1 MFGQILPAAA
11 PHAGGARRLGRA
23 IRAAAATLVLL
34 GLVSGGLTSAGA
46 EEFLTRFGALDV
58 PAGTVVHGDA
68 IAIGGPLSVAGTVD
82 GDAVALGGDV
92 VVTGR
97 VGGSVRA
104 IGGNVLV
111 RSTAVVGG
119 TATTTDGR
127 VTIEPGASVGRTGAL
142 PPGSTAP
149 GPPPV
154 PTPPQGSYEPP
165 TWLWPAT
172 ILGMLAAMKAFV
184 LFFALAMLISF
195 VGTTWLTAVFF
206 PRVTQDLAG
215 LLERAPA
222 LAFGVGLLTWAALWP
237 LVIGLAIS
245 VVGLV
250 VVVLIPLAVLAALQ
264 LGIAAIS
271 VLLGRRIR
279 PSSVGLEALVGAVV
293 LVVAFAIPHLGAL
306 LLFLTATWAVGVI
319 VLALIERSRARPVA
333 PPPPV
338 AS

>member
-1 MFGQILPAAA
+1 MVSRDIPPTEA
-11 PHAGGARRLGRA
+11 PGTPGGRRLGRV
-23 IRAAAATLVLL
+23 IRAAAALLVLL
-34 GLVSGGLTSAGA
+34 GLVSSGPTSAGA
-46 EEFLTRFGALDV
+46 EEFLTRFGVLDV
-58 PAGTVVHGDA
+58 PAGTAVHGDA
-68 IAIGGPLSVAGTVD
+68 IAIGGPLSVEGVVD
-82 GDAVALGGDV
+82 GDAVAIGGDV
-92 VVTGR
+92 VVVGR

-111 RSTAVVGG
+111 RSGAVVGG
-119 TATTTDGR
+119 TATTTGGH
-127 VTIEPGASVGRTGAL
+127 VTIEPGASVGRAGAI
-142 PPGSTAP
+142 PPGAAP
-149 GPPPV
+149 GPSPFPMPP
-154 PTPPQGSYEPP
+154 PRTYEPP

-172 ILGMLAAMKAFV
+172 IFGMLAALKAFF

-195 VGTTWLTAVFF
+195 VGATWLTAVFF

-215 LLERAPA
+215 HLERAPA

-250 VVVLIPLAVLAALQ
+250 VVVLIPLAVFAALQ
-264 LGIAAIS
+264 LGIAAIA

-279 PSSVGLEALVGAVV
+279 PSSVSLEALVGAVV

-306 LLFLTATWAVGVI
+306 LLFLTATWAVGVT
-319 VLALIERSRARPVA
+319 VLALIERNRARPIAPA
-333 PPPPV
+333 PPA

>member
-1 MFGQILPAAA
+1 M
-11 PHAGGARRLGRA
+11 
-23 IRAAAATLVLL
+23 LVLL
-34 GLVSGGLTSAGA
+34 GLVSGGPTSAGA

-58 PAGTVVHGDA
+58 PAGTAVHGDA
-68 IAIGGPLSVAGTVD
+68 IAIGGPLSVAGVVD
-82 GDAVALGGDV
+82 GDAV
-92 VVTGR
+92 
-97 VGGSVRA
+97 A

-111 RSTAVVGG
+111 RSAAVVGG
-119 TATTTDGR
+119 TATTTGGH
-127 VTIEPGASVGRTGAL
+127 VTIEPGASVGRAGAL
-142 PPGSTAP
+142 PPGSAPTVP
-149 GPPPV
+149 GPLPFPMPP
-154 PTPPQGSYEPP
+154 PRSYEPP

-172 ILGMLAAMKAFV
+172 ILGMLAAMKAFF

-215 LLERAPA
+215 HLERAPA

-245 VVGLV
+245 VVGLL

-264 LGIAAIS
+264 LGIAAIA

-306 LLFLTATWAVGVI
+306 LLFLTATWAVGVT
-319 VLALIERSRARPVA
+319 VLALIERSRARPIAPA
-333 PPPPV
+333 PPA